1 MGNVSS
7 VSGVFF
13 VLILGLSAIIF
24 YSTFNLY
31 ILAAGFILAALVSYA
46 IKLANQWERAV
57 VLRLGKFKEIRGPGL
72 FLIIPIVDT
81 IPYWI
86 DLRIITTDFKAEQTL
101 TKDNVPVDVDGVLF
115 WKVEDPE
122 KSVMN
127 VQSYINAV
135 SLASQTSLRDII
147 GRTPL
152 ADMISDRE
160 KIDKMLAGVIESK
173 SKEWGVDIQSVE
185 IREVR
190 IPTDLQDA
198 MSRQAQAER
207 ERQARVILGDSET
220 QIAEKF
226 AEAAKSYVNNPTA
239 MHLRAM
245 NMLYEGLKEK
255 GALVIV
261 PSTAVETMG
270 LGGIA
275 GLTSLSRNLNR
286 NTRKKK
292 KK

>member
-7 VSGVFF
+7 VSGLLF
-13 VLILGLSAIIF
+13 VLIFGISIILF
-24 YSTFNLY
+24 ISTHNFY
-31 ILAAGFILAALVSYA
+31 ILVGGFIIAILVFYA
-46 IKLANQWERAV
+46 VKLANQWERAV
-57 VLRLGKFKEIRGPGL
+57 ILQLGKFKEIRGPGL
-72 FLIIPIVDT
+72 FFIIPIIDT

-86 DLRIITTDFKAEQTL
+86 DLRVMTTDFKAEQTL

-115 WKVEDPE
+115 WKVDDPQ
-122 KSVMN
+122 KAVIN
-127 VQSYINAV
+127 VQSYTDAV

-147 GRTPL
+147 GKTPL
-152 ADMISDRE
+152 SEMLSNRE
-160 KIDKMLAGVIESK
+160 KIDKMLADVIESK
-173 SKEWGVDIQSVE
+173 SKEWGVDVRSVE

-190 IPTDLQDA
+190 IPTALQDA

-270 LGGIA
+270 LGGLA
-275 GLTSLSRNLNR
+275 GLAALNDVV
-286 NTRKKK
+286 RKKK
-292 KK
+292 KEVKE